1 MGIEFFAAV
10 IGLPLRSAEVARRAE
25 AQGWTGLAF
34 ADSQNLFSDPYV
46 AMVVAAS
53 ATTTLRLA
61 TGVTNPVTRHAATT
75 ANVIT
80 SVDLESGG
88 RAELG
93 IGRGDSALAHIGLAP
108 TSVEYLAEYVDNV
121 RSYLRGDAISLE
133 AAAGSSAHRSISSL
147 PLGDAPEDSHLHW
160 LPADDAT
167 RTPVP
172 VYVVASG
179 PKMIAMAA
187 ARADRVTLA
196 VGADVDRIRWAVDI
210 AKAADPTV
218 AVGAYVNVVVDDDRE
233 RGAEHAAGAVAAFA
247 ALLRDARTDQ
257 RPGVGFR
264 PDRDARSRRR
274 LPDEQARPVGQL
286 RGPTRTASSRGTM
299 PSSARRATAPNAS
312 SSSPSWVSIAST
324 SSKCP
329 RRHPRTALRRPCFP
343 VSRAEPS
350 PVARARCGRAE
361 AVTRPY
367 EPGPITASVT
377 R

>member
-1 MGIEFFAAV
+1 MSIEFFAAV
-10 IGLPLRSAEVARRAE
+10 IGLPRRSAEVARRAE

-108 TSVEYLAEYVDNV
+108 TSVEYLAEYVENV

-133 AAAGSSAHRSISSL
+133 RAAGSSPHRSISSL
-147 PLGDAPEDSHLHW
+147 PLGDAPDDSRLHW
-160 LPADDAT
+160 LPTGRAK
-167 RTPVP
+167 RSPVP

-179 PKMIAMAA
+179 PKMITMAA

-196 VGADVDRIRWAVDI
+196 VGADADRIRWAADI
-210 AKAADPTV
+210 AKAANPDIPL
-218 AVGAYVNVVVDDDRE
+218 GAYVNVAVDDDLE
-233 RGAEHAAGAVAAFA
+233 RGAEHVAGAVAAFA
-247 ALLRDARTDQ
+247 RFSVMHGQINGPVSDSDRMAMQGLAGDYQTSKHGQSGNSAAQRGRELAGRYAIIGPAGQCVERLLELAEL
-257 RPGVGFR
+257 GI
-264 PDRDARSRRR
+264 DRFHIIEV
-274 LPDEQARPVGQL
+274 P
-286 RGPTRTASSRGTM
+286 TASPEDS
-299 PSSARRATAPNAS
+299 
-312 SSSPSWVSIAST
+312 
-324 SSKCP
+324 
-329 RRHPRTALRRPCFP
+329 F
-343 VSRAEPS
+343 
-350 PVARARCGRAE
+350 AE
-361 AVTRPY
+361 AVLPRFT
-367 EPGPITASVT
+367 G
-377 R
+377 